1 MGIYIPNM
9 EMPKTCCQC
18 DLKIYDP
25 EKRWNENGIEQIG
38 AWVCK
43 RTGEVIWNTQR
54 GEDCP
59 LDPLPEGHGDLM
71 DKAAFETDIKNRYC
85 TGCDNYKGLKCKAC
99 WVDDMLGEVEDA
111 PTIVPAEGGN
121 KE

>member
-1 MGIYIPNM
+1 MSVIIPNM
-9 EMPKTCCQC
+9 KMPKYTMKAEFGIDADGNPLCMVYHE
-18 DLKIYDP
+18 DGTDPDIYD
-25 EKRWNENGIEQIG
+25 
-38 AWVCK
+38 V
-43 RTGEVIWNTQR
+43 V
-54 GEDCP
+54 
-59 LDPLPEGHGDLM
+59 PLPEGHGDLM